1 MRLAALPMYDLPE
14 VAAATDALWAALAR
28 RLRAAGLQ
36 GVPDRLQRGGD
47 LRELWASPQLLL
59 AQTCGFPLVHE
70 FDGRL
75 ALIATPRYAVGGCEG
90 PTYRSRIVV
99 RADDPRVS
107 FRDFAGAVAAI
118 NSEDSHSGFNIL
130 RWRVAQ
136 EGRSPFFR
144 QAERTGGH
152 VASLGAVQSGRADL
166 AAIDCVTY
174 ALLERHRP
182 GALQGIRVLE
192 DTASAPALP
201 FVSAVGLHADE
212 LRILRGALEQ
222 TFADPELVEA
232 RDALLLSGVEE
243 LPLVRYE
250 AIRDYAR
257 QGAGVRLA

>member
-14 VAAATDALWAALAR
+14 VAAPTDALWAGLAE
-28 RLRAAGLQ
+28 RLRAGGVR
-36 GVPDRLQRGGD
+36 GVPDRLRRGVD
-47 LRELWASPQLLL
+47 PRETWASPQLLF
-59 AQTCGFPLVHE
+59 AQTCGFPLMHE
-70 FDGRL
+70 FGGRL

-99 RADDPRVS
+99 RSDDPRRRFAD
-107 FRDFAGAVAAI
+107 FRGAVAAV

-174 ALLERHRP
+174 ALVERHRP
-182 GALQGIRVLE
+182 AALAGIRVLE
-192 DTASAPALP
+192 DTPAAPALP
-201 FVSAVGLHADE
+201 FVTAPQTRPEE
-212 LRILRGALEQ
+212 LQVLRRALAE
-222 TFADPELVEA
+222 TVSDPKLAAAREA
-232 RDALLLSGVEE
+232 MLLDGIEE
-243 LPLVRYE
+243 LPLARYE
-250 AIRDYAR
+250 LIRDYAR